1 MTLIRQIAT
10 MTFVLGIALP
20 AVAQVACDQCDA
32 GNMCA
37 ESTLRDWTCHAVRST
52 QWIEVSVWDAECE
65 PVCLAG
71 CAGIHGPCGNACGS
85 VACDSPD
92 DCHGK
97 PRFGLSGL
105 FAHITRPNRVRTRNK
120 LMRRTQRVMVP
131 AIEYV
136 FVPIY
141 PMDSCFDSKG
151 HVDVDGVSQMAE
163 SFQTASSETPHAMT
177 TLAVQPLP
185 PIIPRD
191 QLDSWAEVNTTEPVV
206 RYLSSETPVP
216 ATLDAND
223 VPTSI
228 QSSEPPS
235 PSTARR
241 SPKIYLVQ

>member
-1 MTLIRQIAT
+1 

-20 AVAQVACDQCDA
+20 AVAQVPCDQCDA
-32 GNMCA
+32 GDMCA
-37 ESTLRDWTCHAVRST
+37 DSSLRDWTCHAIRST
-52 QWIEVSVWDAECE
+52 QWIEVSAWDAECE

-71 CAGIHGPCGNACGS
+71 CAGIHGPCCNACGS
-85 VACDSPD
+85 VNCDSPG

-105 FAHITRPNRVRTRNK
+105 FAHLTRPNRVRTRNK

-136 FVPIY
+136 FEPIY
-141 PMDSCFDSKG
+141 PMDRCFDSRD

-163 SFQTASSETPHAMT
+163 SFRTASSETPPAMT
-177 TLAVQPLP
+177 PLAVQPLP

-191 QLDSWAEVNTTEPVV
+191 QLDSWAEVNATGPVV
-206 RYLSSETPVP
+206 RYLSSETSLP
-216 ATLDAND
+216 ATLDATD

-228 QSSEPPS
+228 QSSKPPS
-235 PSTARR
+235 PTTARR
-241 SPKIYLVQ
+241 PSKIYLVQ